1 MDDLIVA
8 AKGGVLVSKRVET
21 VRTRG
26 DDLWRADAVQQLD
39 VALRLLLEAVLV
51 ADPPRRVTRAGLSR
65 TEYRKGDASPLE
77 QASKRL
83 GGASPSVVERTGATS
98 PVEVL
103 DVVGDRAVDD
113 TDGKVQL
120 FVPRRPFR
128 GTKTPRVAT
137 RLDVAQHRD
146 SLRRHRRVHHHL
158 EATKIDD
165 RVNVLDVD
173 RALLYAGA
181 TCGAGPEDV
190 RVDDARHE
198 RRALTGLT
206 SALEANRLV
215 AYCHHEELR
224 RQRLPSRPRRAL
236 ALAAPTL
243 RAGREIEQLLPAEVR
258 NRPDAKDGVLVHRLD
273 VNQRV
278 LSKRAKRAGLARE
291 RNHDQVRIE
300 QARFEH
306 SIGAESEWSE
316 HVADR
321 MGYKSPPVVGK
332 VARHVLR
339 AAVAEQGHDHGGDH
353 PENQPGGAAVRA
365 GKTRLPAVTPR
376 ARSDADSHE
385 RRHPDQNEEREQIL

>member
-146 SLRRHRRVHHHL
+146 AWRPVGSWCL
-158 EATKIDD
+158 ET
-165 RVNVLDVD
+165 VVV
-173 RALLYAGA
+173 
-181 TCGAGPEDV
+181 V
-190 RVDDARHE
+190 R
-198 RRALTGLT
+198 
-206 SALEANRLV
+206 
-215 AYCHHEELR
+215 
-224 RQRLPSRPRRAL
+224 
-236 ALAAPTL
+236 
-243 RAGREIEQLLPAEVR
+243 
-258 NRPDAKDGVLVHRLD
+258 
-273 VNQRV
+273 
-278 LSKRAKRAGLARE
+278 RAGLCRPCRRRPGPRRRRVPLLDWLRRCAR
-291 RNHDQVRIE
+291 RPRATHRP
-300 QARFEH
+300 
-306 SIGAESEWSE
+306 GAC
-316 HVADR
+316 
-321 MGYKSPPVVGK
+321 SP
-332 VARHVLR
+332 A
-339 AAVAEQGHDHGGDH
+339 
-353 PENQPGGAAVRA
+353 RA
-365 GKTRLPAVTPR
+365 GWHLLCGTR
-376 ARSDADSHE
+376 SC
-385 RRHPDQNEEREQIL
+385 